1 MPNALDGR
9 AAEQGPAPN
18 VSRMRTREIT
28 SRGAE
33 NARSHQ
39 IEQRGDRSEDQWARQ
54 SKMGKP
60 VRKTIKSGL
69 LPSAV
74 AWRPMTD
81 LKVRE
86 TALGL
91 GAHTATPNKNR
102 M

>member
-1 MPNALDGR
+1 
-9 AAEQGPAPN
+9 
-18 VSRMRTREIT
+18 
-28 SRGAE
+28 
-33 NARSHQ
+33 
-39 IEQRGDRSEDQWARQ
+39 
-54 SKMGKP
+54 MGKP

>member
-1 MPNALDGR
+1 
-9 AAEQGPAPN
+9 
-18 VSRMRTREIT
+18 
-28 SRGAE
+28 
-33 NARSHQ
+33 
-39 IEQRGDRSEDQWARQ
+39 
-54 SKMGKP
+54 MGKP
-60 VRKTIKSGL
+60 VRKTIKPGL